1 MAEPERP
8 PPPNPLDMLRDPR
21 AAVDTGLGP
30 VAFVAVNALADLDT
44 AAIVALA
51 IAGVVALYRAI
62 RRHPLTNAIGGVLG
76 TGLCVFIALRTGTA
90 SGYFVPRAL
99 QNAGLTLAFL
109 ISILIKRPLVGVIA
123 APLYHIP
130 GGWHKDRDVR
140 RPFAEA
146 SFAWVALFGVR
157 AVVYTVLIALDK
169 EGALA
174 GAVIVLGWPAFLG
187 TLWFTYRYVPY
198 RFRQL
203 GVDPRPPEH
212 RSHPLGQR
220 PSRDDTHT

>member
-1 MAEPERP
+1 MAEPQR
-8 PPPNPLDMLRDPR
+8 PPNPIEMLRDPR
-21 AAVDTGLGP
+21 AIVDTGLGP

-44 AAIVALA
+44 AAIVAVA
-51 IAGVVALYRAI
+51 ISVVVAAYRAV

-99 QNAGLTLAFL
+99 QNAGLALAFAGSVL
-109 ISILIKRPLVGVIA
+109 LKRPLIGYIA

-130 GGWHKDRDVR
+130 GGWREDPRVR

-146 SFAWVALFGVR
+146 SLAWALLFAVR
-157 AVVYTVLIALDK
+157 ATVYTVLILADK

-203 GVDPRPPEH
+203 GVDPRPTEH
-212 RSHPLGQR
+212 R
-220 PSRDDTHT
+220 

>member
-1 MAEPERP
+1 MADPGQRP
-8 PPPNPLDMLRDPR
+8 PSPVDMLRDPR
-21 AAVDTGLGP
+21 AIVDTGLVP
-30 VAFVAVNALADLDT
+30 VAFVTVNALADLDT
-44 AAIVALA
+44 AA
-51 IAGVVALYRAI
+51 VVAVAISVVVAAYRAI

-76 TGLCVFIALRTGTA
+76 TGLAVFIALRTGSA

-99 QNAGLTLAFL
+99 QSAGLALAFGGSAL
-109 ISILIKRPLVGVIA
+109 LKRPLIGYIA

-130 GGWHKDRDVR
+130 PGWRDDPVVR

-146 SFAWVALFGVR
+146 SLVWAGLVALR
-157 AVVYTVLIALDK
+157 ATVYTVLIAAGK

-212 RSHPLGQR
+212 R
-220 PSRDDTHT
+220 

>member
-1 MAEPERP
+1 MDRQPS
-8 PPPNPLDMLRDPR
+8 PLDMLRDPR

-44 AAIVALA
+44 AAIVALV
-51 IAGVVALYRAI
+51 ISGVVALYRAI
-62 RRHPLTNAIGGVLG
+62 RHHPLTNAIGGVLG
-76 TGLCVFIALRTGTA
+76 TGLCVFIALRTGSA

-99 QNAGLTLAFL
+99 QNAGLALAFT
-109 ISILIKRPLVGVIA
+109 ISVLVKRPLVGLIA

-130 GGWHKDRDVR
+130 SGWHQDPRVR

-146 SFAWVALFGVR
+146 CFAWVLLFGVR
-157 AVVYTVLIALDK
+157 AIVYSVFILADK

-174 GAVIVLGWPAFLG
+174 AAAVALGWPGFLG

-203 GVDPRPPEH
+203 GVDPRPPA
-212 RSHPLGQR
+212 ST
-220 PSRDDTHT
+220 PSDADTRT